1 MKKLITIIF
10 CLLVSITINAQE
22 HLEFMGVPMKG
33 NITEFMKKLKRK
45 GFKEVDFYGKRWG
58 LFGGSMKGVFNGE
71 ERIIDIYVTPITQTP
86 YRVSVKLEDSP
97 SDEYGEPIPKTV
109 TNTEYIPQVM
119 MVKKEVINEFGI
131 KETVYVKEKV
141 YKKVQTKKTVTE
153 TPIICRGEDKFVEKY
168 NKFIQDSNTT
178 GGEIRLTHH
187 KLLYID
193 HINRDL
199 FMEETHKLDSEV
211 SF

>member
-1 MKKLITIIF
+1 
-10 CLLVSITINAQE
+10 
-22 HLEFMGVPMKG
+22 
-33 NITEFMKKLKRK
+33 
-45 GFKEVDFYGKRWG
+45 
-58 LFGGSMKGVFNGE
+58 MKGVFNGE
-71 ERIIDIYVTPITQTP
+71 ERIIDIYVTPITKTP

-97 SDEYGEPIPKTV
+97 SDEYGEPISKTV

-153 TPIICRGEDKFVEKY
+153 TPIICRCEDKFVEKY